1 VGLGGAAG
9 GAGAKQ
15 DTESHD
21 LLELLDF
28 KANKVGVDVHVLLC
42 ECLGGSPILLPAPNV
57 KS

>member
-1 VGLGGAAG
+1 MGSRSGSGGSVGLGGAAG

-28 KANKVGVDVHVLLC
+28 KANKV
-42 ECLGGSPILLPAPNV
+42 
-57 KS
+57 